1 MSNDDVLVNEVTEWI
16 SKILRKEVDPSNLEA
31 SLIDHYEADSM
42 DIVEIVEMMETKY
55 GLNITNQEISQIQT
69 INDVLDKIKSSIV

>member
-1 MSNDDVLVNEVTEWI
+1 MSNDDVLVNEVTQWI